1 MNCSR
6 WQRVHTFLCCLF
18 CAVYALVLLFPIW
31 LAWAFY
37 HPISDEESALEQT
50 LFSLLVGGVALA
62 GAANA
67 GLQVVVLALA
77 GQMGSECTGAFMNG
91 QAWAG
96 IITSVCRVLS
106 KLLFEDRQPFEALRL
121 SSMLYF
127 CTSVSVVVLC
137 LWSWFSLQNLPATK
151 EARVAMSR
159 PESRRESMA
168 SLGSAGTDLIG
179 ARSGSDLRADALSRS
194 LADALDRD
202 REMHV
207 ENPPEWDDDDE
218 GGIFEAWKRV
228 WPAAVGV
235 MTVFWGTLAV
245 FPGVVTRIPSVN
257 LDPRNWMPVILIAT
271 FNTGDLLGRYSAGM
285 LDPFVSDRLLA
296 VMILARLAIVPV
308 LVSIQLRPTML
319 GSYHD
324 AAAVGTVLLL
334 ASSNGLTA
342 SLTLIKGQRQVLPGR
357 QNETA
362 STILALAM
370 CLGLVLG
377 ALTALPISQLDAH
390 YAPPAP
396 SSSQ

>member
-1 MNCSR
+1 MCGLLPMPQGSP
-6 WQRVHTFLCCLF
+6 QRENLTLCF
-18 CAVYALVLLFPIW
+18 PVYALVLLYPIW

-37 HPISDEESALEQT
+37 HPISDEEFVLEQT
-50 LFSLLVGGVALA
+50 LFSVLVGGVALA

-106 KLLFEDRQPFEALRL
+106 KLFFEDRQPFEALRL

-127 CTSVSVVVLC
+127 CTSVSVILLC
-137 LWSWFSLQNLPATK
+137 LWSWFSLQRLPVTK

-159 PESRRESMA
+159 PESRRESHA
-168 SLGSAGTDLIG
+168 SLSSTNTDLIG
-179 ARSGSDLRADALSRS
+179 LRSPNLHADVLSNS
-194 LADALDRD
+194 LAIALDRD
-202 REMHV
+202 REMDV
-207 ENPPEWDDDDE
+207 GNPPEWDDEDE
-218 GGIFEAWKRV
+218 GGIFEALKRV
-228 WPAAVGV
+228 WPAAVAV
-235 MTVFWGTLAV
+235 MTVFWATLAV

-257 LDPRNWMPVILIAT
+257 YDPRNWMPVILIAT
-271 FNTGDLLGRYSAGM
+271 FNMGDLMGRYSAGL
-285 LDPFVSDRLLA
+285 LDPFVSAKFLG
-296 VMILARLAIVPV
+296 VMILARLSIVPA
-308 LVSIQLRPTML
+308 LVCIQLHPTML

-324 AAAVGTVLLL
+324 AAAVGSVLLL

-342 SLTLIKGQRQVLPGR
+342 SLSLIKGQRQVMPGR

-377 ALTALPISQLDAH
+377 ALSALPISALDTH
-390 YAPPAP
+390 YVPVPPG
-396 SSSQ
+396 